1 MRWLAVLLLFA
12 AGCTMVRD
20 PHAPRTVTASQAG
33 GQYRVYHG
41 ERLRILL
48 PGDTSQGYDW
58 RRSEPQIVAVVP
70 EGPPQKDG
78 WYFTP
83 VRSGKETLRFES
95 GERAVTY
102 LIDVR

>member
-1 MRWLAVLLLFA
+1 MRFVAVALVLLG
-12 AGCTMVRD
+12 GCTFLRD
-20 PHAPRTVTASQAG
+20 PHAPRTITAGEQG
-33 GQYRVYHG
+33 GALRVVHG

-48 PGDTSQGYDW
+48 PGEKNQEW
-58 RRSEPQIVAVVP
+58 RRVEPQIVAVVP

-95 GERAVTY
+95 GERAVSYEIT
-102 LIDVR
+102 VR